1 MGVLSGTH
9 QPLFCSRCPKQDFPS
24 VSLQH
29 LMRSSMFHMFILSM
43 VAVDVIVASSNYY
56 KGKNHKKDY
65 DEFYLAEVTYQ
76 AVRLLY
82 RSNVLINI
90 KNDVNNI

>member
-1 MGVLSGTH
+1 MNLCCEWALV
-9 QPLFCSRCPKQDFPS
+9 PDFPS

-65 DEFYLAEVTYQ
+65 DEFYLAEVSHQ
-76 AVRLLY
+76 AVSLLY
-82 RSNVLINI
+82 QLFHC
-90 KNDVNNI
+90 

>member
-1 MGVLSGTH
+1 MNQCSERYTE
-9 QPLFCSRCPKQDFPS
+9 PLFFSRWSNQDFPS

-65 DEFYLAEVTYQ
+65 DEFYLAEVSCQAASFLYQ
-76 AVRLLY
+76 CLY
-82 RSNVLINI
+82 F
-90 KNDVNNI
+90 